1 MCHMCVLCPPI
12 SSGAFILARPWR
24 EEKSVQELFFDES
37 LNRTKPGGG
46 VKGEK
51 NTMLCNPGSPPQCSL
66 KTLQYYITC
75 MEDWQLSVYILVLKV
90 VICCL
95 LRYALT

>member
-46 VKGEK
+46 VKGKKYNALQPWFPPAVLPE
-51 NTMLCNPGSPPQCSL
+51 NTTILHHMHGGLAVISVHTGS
-66 KTLQYYITC
+66 
-75 MEDWQLSVYILVLKV
+75 
-90 VICCL
+90 
-95 LRYALT
+95 

>member
-12 SSGAFILARPWR
+12 SSAAFILARPWR

-37 LNRTKPGGG
+37 LNRTKTGGG

-51 NTMLCNPGSPPQCSL
+51 IQCSA
-66 KTLQYYITC
+66 TLVPPPAVLPENTTILHH
-75 MEDWQLSVYILVLKV
+75 MHGGLAVISVH
-90 VICCL
+90 
-95 LRYALT
+95 TGS